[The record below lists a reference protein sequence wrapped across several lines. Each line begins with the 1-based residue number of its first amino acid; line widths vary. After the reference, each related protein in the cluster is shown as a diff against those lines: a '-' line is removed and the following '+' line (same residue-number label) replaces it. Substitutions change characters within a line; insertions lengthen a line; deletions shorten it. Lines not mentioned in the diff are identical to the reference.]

1 MPNRQDRCVN
11 TYTRLGLLL
20 LVSASVQPALAARYG
35 TSSGKTD
42 FSYRV
47 TVVNVKGHSDA
58 LAATAT
64 FDPADV
70 SKATGNV
77 SIAAASLKTGNGLQE
92 GHMRGALGADRFP
105 NIVFDLGGVT
115 GGGQL
120 TEGQTLSTSGTGK
133 LTLKGVTRPIT
144 VPLKLTM
151 NGGKVAVATQF
162 KFNPHDY
169 GVDYVGGADSIAL
182 DVAFVLAPR

>member
-1 MPNRQDRCVN
+1 MN
-11 TYTRLGLLL
+11 TYIRLGLPLL
-20 LVSASVQPALAARYG
+20 LSAFLQPALAARY
-35 TSSGKTD
+35 SASAGKTD
-42 FSYRV
+42 FAYRV

-64 FDPADV
+64 FDPSDL
-70 SKATGNV
+70 SKASGTV
-77 SIAAASLKTGNGLQE
+77 SLRAASLTTGNRLQE
-92 GHMRGALGADRFP
+92 GHMRGALGADKFP
-105 NIVFDLGGVT
+105 NIVFALDGVAGGKLG
-115 GGGQL
+115 
-120 TEGQTLSTSGTGK
+120 EGQTLSTSGSGT
-133 LTLKGVTRPIT
+133 LTLKGVSKALT

-162 KFNPHDY
+162 KFNPRDY